1 MSNYCQE
8 NVGDTMEYQDTQLL
22 ASLKS
27 HFFDFLVQ
35 EDEQQSTDHLLILMN
50 EKLKLE
56 EVTLFIY
63 NEWKQYYFP
72 KASSN
77 ISINNN
83 LVSYF
88 LSEKIVNEMMEEQEN
103 IDDKGT
109 IYTFI
114 SKIYRNNK
122 AIGLF
127 EFKYRQLH
135 INKSLLIEVANEGFK
150 LIEKLLE
157 FSKIFEE
164 GKRYEQL
171 FNVTAKFHSTMDM
184 DEVLGEIIDTL
195 RNVYPSFTYYLLLSH
210 DNHNNNGLPIKE
222 FQYDND
228 DNPAAMQA
236 YVTGEIQFEDL
247 VKEKRSI
254 LYAPLKGKQGVYGV
268 LQVIAPNTVIFPHSE
283 VRFIELLANT
293 AGSALENAQLY
304 QQSKRLVADLQ
315 LINETSHKLN
325 SNLRLTDTMNF
336 MSDQILQSF
345 GSQEVGFIIL
355 ENDRFK
361 LLPGSTPFF
370 ESEHSEP
377 YLKYVDEKIKDEK
390 DTLFIGDISTEPT
403 LKGLKFR
410 SLMAVPMAQ
419 SGLIKGV
426 AIVMHENPYYFSFET
441 FKLLQS
447 LIHHSTLAF
456 SNSMLREELENLV
469 ITDHLTKLYS
479 RSYLDSMITKS
490 MSTDAF
496 GTFVLIDLDNFK
508 CINDIHGHQIG
519 DEILIQ
525 VAKILK
531 DNIRDNDIGARWG
544 GEELAIY
551 LPKVDLVAGTA
562 IAKRIVEKVENHTS
576 PKVTISCGLSHWNQS
591 YQDNAFKLF
600 KRADKALYLAKENGK
615 NQVVVQEESIV

>member
-1 MSNYCQE
+1 
-8 NVGDTMEYQDTQLL
+8 MEYQDSQLL

-27 HFFDFLVQ
+27 HFFDFLVL
-35 EDEQQSTDHLLILMN
+35 EKEEQTNSIDQLLVLIK

-77 ISINNN
+77 QSFN
-83 LVSYF
+83 LDRHF
-88 LSEKIVNEMMEEQEN
+88 LTDEIVEEMMGKQEVL
-103 IDDKGT
+103 DKEKD
-109 IYTFI
+109 IQTFI
-114 SKIYRNNK
+114 SKINRNNK

-127 EFKYRQLH
+127 QFNYKQVH
-135 INKSLLIEVANEGFK
+135 TSKILLEEVANEGFK
-150 LIEKLLE
+150 LIEKLLD
-157 FSKIFEE
+157 FSNVSEE
-164 GKRYEQL
+164 GRRYEQL

-236 YVTGEIQFEDL
+236 YVTGEIQFEDS
-247 VKEKRSI
+247 VIEKRSI
-254 LYAPLKGKQGVYGV
+254 LYTPLKGKQGVYGV

-304 QQSKRLVADLQ
+304 QQSKRLISDLQ
-315 LINETSHKLN
+315 LINETSHRLN
-325 SNLRLTDTMNF
+325 SNLRLTETMNF
-336 MSDQILQSF
+336 MSEQILQSF
-345 GSQEVGFIIL
+345 GSQEVGFILL
-355 ENDRFK
+355 ENGRVK
-361 LLPGSTPFF
+361 KLPGSTSFF
-370 ESEHSEP
+370 DCEESEL
-377 YLKYVDEKIKDEK
+377 YLEYVNEKIKDEK
-390 DTLFIGDISTEPT
+390 DTLFIGDISTEPV
-403 LKGLKFR
+403 LKDLQYS
-410 SLMAVPMAQ
+410 SLMAVPMVQ
-419 SGLIKGV
+419 SGFIKGF
-426 AIVMHENPYYFSFET
+426 AIVLHEKPYYFSFET

-456 SNSMLREELENLV
+456 TNSMLREELENLV

-490 MSTDAF
+490 MATDAY
-496 GTFVLIDLDNFK
+496 GTFVLVDLDNFK
-508 CINDIHGHQIG
+508 CINDKFGHQIG

-551 LPKVDLVAGTA
+551 LPKVELAAGTA
-562 IAKRIVEKVENHTS
+562 IAKRIVEKVGTQTS

-591 YQDNAFKLF
+591 NQDNAFKLF
-600 KRADKALYLAKENGK
+600 KRADKALYIAKENGK
-615 NQVVVQEESIV
+615 NQVVIQEEIGV

>member
-1 MSNYCQE
+1 MECQE
-8 NVGDTMEYQDTQLL
+8 TQLL

-35 EDEQQSTDHLLILMN
+35 ENEQQSINQLMILIN
-50 EKLKLE
+50 EELKLE

-77 ISINNN
+77 SSINNN
-83 LVSYF
+83 IGSYF
-88 LSEKIVNEMMEEQEN
+88 LSDEIVNELMEEQE
-103 IDDKGT
+103 ILDDKGMT
-109 IYTFI
+109 NTFI

-127 EFKYRQLH
+127 EFKYRQVP
-135 INKSLLIEVANEGFK
+135 IKKSLLTEVACEGFK
-150 LIEKLLE
+150 LIEKVLE

-195 RNVYPSFTYYLLLSH
+195 RHVYPSFTYYLLLSH
-210 DNHNNNGLPIKE
+210 DNHNNNGLPIKD

-236 YVTGEIQFEDL
+236 YVTGDIQFEDS

-268 LQVIAPNTVIFPHSE
+268 LQVNAPNTVIFPHSE

-304 QQSKRLVADLQ
+304 QQSKRLISDLQ
-315 LINETSHKLN
+315 LINETSHRLN

-345 GSQEVGFIIL
+345 GSQEVGFVLL

-370 ESEHSEP
+370 ESEQSDP

-403 LKGLKFR
+403 LNGLRFR

-426 AIVMHENPYYFSFET
+426 AIVMHEKPYYFSFET

-490 MSTDAF
+490 MTTDAF

-508 CINDIHGHQIG
+508 CINDIYGHQIG

-531 DNIRDNDIGARWG
+531 DNIRDHDIGARWG

-551 LPKVDLVAGTA
+551 LPKVDLAAGTA
-562 IAKRIVEKVENHTS
+562 IAKRIVEKVENQTS

-600 KRADKALYLAKENGK
+600 KRADKALYMAKENGK